1 MKILVALLCP
11 LFCAALFAQDPAVD
25 VGDPAPDFRLT
36 GSNGERY
43 SLEQFRGKKNVVL
56 AWFPKAFTGG

>member
-1 MKILVALLCP
+1 MKMFSAFFFAFFAAALL
-11 LFCAALFAQDPAVD
+11 ANGSNVD